1 MIVLFSAG
9 AAEIFASLPGPVKR
23 KAARSI
29 ELLTSQPRIYPVRR
43 RGIMRGYRYFVAHGV
58 LFYYSV
64 SSAEV
69 RIAAILPGRMR
80 LA

>member
-1 MIVLFSAG
+1 MFAQLP
-9 AAEIFASLPGPVKR
+9 AAVKH
-23 KAARSI
+23 KAAHNI
-29 ELLTSQPRIYPVRR
+29 ELLVSHPGMYPVRR

-69 RIAAILPGRMR
+69 RIAGILPGRMR

>member
-1 MIVLFSAG
+1 
-9 AAEIFASLPGPVKR
+9 
-23 KAARSI
+23 
-29 ELLTSQPRIYPVRR
+29 
-43 RGIMRGYRYFVAHGV
+43 MRGYRYFVAYGV

-64 SSAEV
+64 SSTEV